1 MDVVSYL
8 KIFVALL
15 FMANPVAAI
24 PTFLAAT
31 AGDGPKV
38 RNRTALTAAI
48 TVGTVLVVFVFVGGG
63 LLGLFGVSLH
73 SFRVAGGV
81 ILMMLAL
88 AMLGGAPG
96 RTKQRPEEV
105 EDAVDKDNV
114 GVVPIA
120 IPLLAGPGAMSSM
133 IVYSNQGSDLLHRGS
148 LSMVAIGVAV
158 CVWVCLR
165 LADPLGRFMGPTGL
179 NITTRVMGILIA
191 AVSVEFITTGLV
203 GLMPGLGAAGG

>member
-1 MDVVSYL
+1 MDVIAYL

-31 AGDGPKV
+31 AGDGAV
-38 RNRTALTAAI
+38 ARHRTALTAAV
-48 TVGTVLVVFVFVGGG
+48 TVATVLVIFVFAGGG
-63 LLGLFGVSLH
+63 LLDLFGVSLH

-96 RTKQRPEEV
+96 RTKQRPEEA
-105 EDAVDKDNV
+105 EEAVDKDNV

-133 IVYSNQGSDLLHRGS
+133 IVYSNQSVELMHQGALVV
-148 LSMVAIGVAV
+148 VAFGVAL

-165 LADPLGRFMGPTGL
+165 LADPLGRLMGPTGL

-203 GLMPGLGAAGG
+203 GLMPGLGAPAS

>member
-31 AGDGPKV
+31 AGDGPV
-38 RNRTALTAAI
+38 ERNRTALTAAV
-48 TVGTVLVVFVFVGGG
+48 TVGAVLVIFVFAGGG
-63 LLGLFGVSLH
+63 LLGIFGVSIH
-73 SFRVAGGV
+73 SFRVAGGI

-96 RTKQRPEEV
+96 RTKQRPEEA
-105 EDAVDKDNV
+105 EDAVEKDNV

-133 IVYSNQGSDLLHRGS
+133 IVYSNQGTDLLHRGT
-148 LSMVAIGVAV
+148 LSAVAIGVAL
-158 CVWVCLR
+158 CVWICLR

-203 GLMPGLGAAGG
+203 GLMPGLGVAGG